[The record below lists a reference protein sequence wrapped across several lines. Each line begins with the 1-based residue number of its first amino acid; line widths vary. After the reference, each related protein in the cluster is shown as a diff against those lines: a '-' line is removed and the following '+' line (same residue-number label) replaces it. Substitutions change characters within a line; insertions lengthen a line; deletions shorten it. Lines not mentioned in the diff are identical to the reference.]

1 MSTKLKRKRTE
12 RKLLHVLL
20 KLKNEA
26 VKLRDVHK
34 SKKKKT
40 DRKLLH
46 VLLKLK
52 NKAVKLR
59 DVHKSKKDKDG
70 QKRKLLHVL
79 LKLKKKTIGNK
90 RKNDGNITKPC
101 PCKCILP

>member
-70 QKRKLLHVL
+70 QKRKLLHVRTE
-79 LKLKKKTIGNK
+79 KTHTKTIGNK

-101 PCKCILP
+101 PCK